1 MKSSIQLLN
10 DIIETIGD
18 DWKKSLD
25 TYLKGEEDET
35 DAEEVAQYSN
45 LFSDFVNAYKEDVI
59 DNATSV
65 LQQIEK
71 NINNDLLFNNLQNHV
86 KKLLRAYNA
95 INSLRVL
102 EVQDYK
108 KATRLVDFIFEQVII
123 RYDSNADES
132 YTEFGLETEEEFR
145 LISGVLDSLCTFI
158 VSQNFHRKAMAEIIR
173 FNTRLS
179 RDISEYISD
188 IIDQN
193 FESLKTKIILEKI
206 FPSA

>member
-35 DAEEVAQYSN
+35 DVEGVAQYSN